1 MVELREAVERLRL
14 SPQDESASST
24 PKPGSWGE
32 CQTQRRRGAN
42 LKRPTMTMSSFGEPI
57 VADDQ
62 KVRQGCMMAFGVC
75 EGGLWEVPP
84 LSLLNLFNVVDVV
97 LANIGASPHS

>member
-1 MVELREAVERLRL
+1 
-14 SPQDESASST
+14 
-24 PKPGSWGE
+24 
-32 CQTQRRRGAN
+32 
-42 LKRPTMTMSSFGEPI
+42 
-57 VADDQ
+57 
-62 KVRQGCMMAFGVC
+62 MMAFGVC